1 MVNNLFANAEVQEM
15 VGLIPGSRRSP
26 WKRKWQPT
34 PVFRELHGPR
44 NLAGYSPWG
53 LKESDTTEHTILIC
67 THIELFKSVSKQISA
82 VCPFLFVFF
91 QARSHPEFSMLQ
103 VQPGPEA
110 SAQLSPG
117 ISYSL
122 LPESLLPESHTVF
135 VSIAAVTHY

>member
-67 THIELFKSVSKQISA
+67 THIELFKSLSKQFSA
-82 VCPFLFVFF
+82 VCPFLFVFSRRDPI
-91 QARSHPEFSMLQ
+91 QS
-103 VQPGPEA
+103 
-110 SAQLSPG
+110 SPCSKSSLDLG
-117 ISYSL
+117 LLHSCHLGFLTPCFLNPCFLNPTLYSCPL
-122 LPESLLPESHTVF
+122 LL
-135 VSIAAVTHY
+135 